1 MLDEWLYTNKQL
13 EIRSLSMQYQ
23 LIVGKMSEYLL
34 MASIGLARW
43 LDNRLPKG
51 SDRWNTLVLNKLT
64 DNQRAISDNN
74 GASELADLDLS
85 ALLRIAD
92 KNWYII
98 SQKYF
103 LNYTE
108 RDRLKNMFAVRN
120 RWAHPAPEAVDVSR
134 ILADLELV
142 YDFCGQI
149 GVDKT
154 ELVAIQKYISAV
166 KKEGITDV
174 PVKQPHE
181 MQNPPAVV
189 LQSGNIAQGSI
200 VHLKSDTKM
209 TGVVISVTEV
219 GDTVK
224 YDVFI
229 DGAVNPYFA
238 EQIETHS
245 IAEKTKTT
253 GIEDFLR
260 ILTARQIMNPSSD
273 SLYSLNSA
281 RIDFVPYQFRP
292 VLKLIKSETPRLLI
306 ADSVGVGKTI
316 EAGLILKEMQMR
328 SSLDTVIII
337 CPKPL
342 VAERKWEIEMREKF
356 GEDFIPAD
364 SGTLRQILSDY
375 ERDGVW
381 DERYKRL
388 IIPYSILTEELLN
401 GSVGKKR
408 HSGLVSLDPPPIF
421 DLLIV
426 DEAHHIRN
434 SNTQIHKVVKFF
446 CEHASAALFLT
457 ATPIQL
463 GNQDLYTLLNLLFP
477 DVVMDKAS
485 FEAMAQPNE
494 HINKA
499 VRFLRG
505 GAGYESDA
513 LTSLREAA
521 ATDWGRN
528 VIAPNPVYS
537 NGISALSNGELTRE
551 QRVSLINDVESLH
564 SFSQMINRTRRQDI
578 GDFCV
583 RRPYTLKTD
592 FTEPQRE
599 LHDVLLDFERKVLT
613 VLHGNISAKFLMST
627 ISRQAASCL
636 FGIAPFIKDLVTK
649 RLSELFDEFDEDVEN
664 IEVDFGQFGEVAK
677 YIIDLAEN
685 LPSDDPKFDA
695 LAVILCERQRPDGG
709 KTILFSSFR
718 HTLNYL
724 HKRIKNDLS
733 LRVEQVNGSI
743 PDEERFKLRER
754 FALPKG
760 DPNAIDVLLF
770 TEVGSEGL
778 DYQFCNAMVN
788 YDLPWNPMR
797 IEQRIGRIDRRG
809 QTSETVHIYN
819 CIVNG
824 TIDADIYDRCFMRI
838 GLFEQSLG
846 ECSDILGNIE
856 NSIKNVIF
864 DSALTEEERSRK
876 IEQIADNEIRLINEN
891 RRLEEE
897 GKEIFGLDISGFADD
912 LAKVD
917 NPWVSPDGV
926 RRLVEG
932 YLAKRLGNEKQY
944 ISDGRLKLISSEKLL
959 LLDDYQEI
967 ADRALDKI
975 WETFLKSGKDICQLS
990 FTHDKAKNNHKCLF
1004 ITPSHPLVRQAA
1016 ECYGFT
1022 SNIRIALSVCG
1033 GEVPAGYYPFLLY
1046 SWEYTSLRPR
1056 VELIAVCENENI
1068 QGEILTLLQSAASS
1082 QTDISIFVS
1091 DWDELERKHLA
1102 MWRQEKERFAAE
1114 IQSSCRFKVE
1124 SLTRSL
1130 NARKLV
1136 AERQLSETSDTKIER
1151 MRRAELE
1158 RIENDFAAKKRRIEK
1173 VAETADIHT
1182 ILLASGVIIVTE
1194 E

>member
-1 MLDEWLYTNKQL
+1 
-13 EIRSLSMQYQ
+13 MQYQ
-23 LIVGKMSEYLL
+23 SIVEKMSEYLL
-34 MASIGLARW
+34 VASVGLARW
-43 LDNRLPKG
+43 LDNRLPKS
-51 SDRWNTLVLNKLT
+51 SDWWNTLVLSKLT
-64 DNQRAISDNN
+64 GNQRTISDNN
-74 GASELADLDLS
+74 GVSELSYLDLS
-85 ALLRIAD
+85 SLLRVAD
-92 KNWYII
+92 KNWYVI

-108 RDRLKNMFAVRN
+108 RDRLKSMFTVRN
-120 RWAHPAPEAVDVSR
+120 RWAHPAPEVVDVSR
-134 ILADLELV
+134 ILADLELI

-149 GVDKT
+149 GEDKT
-154 ELVAIQKYISAV
+154 ALINIQKFISAV
-166 KKEGITDV
+166 KTEGVTDA
-174 PVKQPHE
+174 PDNQPQEIH
-181 MQNPPAVV
+181 NPSAVAW
-189 LQSGNIAQGSI
+189 QSGEIAQGSI
-200 VHLKSDTKM
+200 VHLKSDTKV
-209 TGVVISVTEV
+209 TGVVISVTKV

-229 DGAVNPYFA
+229 DGAIKTYFA
-238 EQIETHS
+238 EQIEAHD
-245 IAEKTKTT
+245 IVEKTKTT
-253 GIEDFLR
+253 DIEDFRR

-356 GEDFIPAD
+356 GEDFIPID
-364 SGTLRQILSDY
+364 SGTLRHILLDY

-401 GSVGKKR
+401 GTVGKKH
-408 HSGLVSLDPPPIF
+408 HSGLVSLDPPPVF

-434 SNTQIHKVVKFF
+434 SNTQSHRVVKFF

-477 DVVMDKAS
+477 DIVIDKAS

-513 LTSLREAA
+513 LDSLREAVG
-521 ATDWGRN
+521 TDWGRN
-528 VIAPNPVYS
+528 VIAPNPVYI
-537 NGISALSNGELTRE
+537 NVISALSNGELTRE
-551 QRVSLINDVESLH
+551 RRVSLINDVESLH

-578 GDFCV
+578 GEFCI

-599 LHDVLLDFERKVLT
+599 LHDELLDFERKVLT
-613 VLHGNISAKFLMST
+613 VLHGNISAKFLMNT

-636 FGIAPFIKDLVTK
+636 FGIAPFIKDLVAK
-649 RLSELFDEFDEDVEN
+649 RLSELFDEHDEDAEN
-664 IEVDFGQFGEVAK
+664 IDVDFGQFGETAK
-677 YIIDLAEN
+677 HIIELAEN

-695 LAVILCERQRPDGG
+695 LAGILRERQKPDGG
-709 KTILFSSFR
+709 KTIVFSSFR

-724 HKRIKNDLS
+724 HKRIMNDLS

-760 DPNAIDVLLF
+760 NPNAIDVLLF

-809 QTSETVHIYN
+809 QMSETVHIYN
-819 CIVNG
+819 CIVNC

-838 GLFEQSLG
+838 GLFEHSLG

-856 NSIKNVIF
+856 NSIKNIIF
-864 DSALTEEERSRK
+864 DSALTAEERSRK
-876 IEQIADNEIRLINEN
+876 IEQMADNEIRLINEN
-891 RRLEEE
+891 RKLEEE
-897 GKEIFGLDISGFADD
+897 GKEMFGLDISGFADD
-912 LAKVD
+912 LVKAD
-917 NPWVSPDGV
+917 NPWVSPDGI

-944 ISDGRLKLISSEKLL
+944 ISAGRLKLTSSEKLL

-967 ADRALDKI
+967 SDRAPDKI
-975 WETFLKSGKDICQLS
+975 WEAYLKSGKDVFQIS
-990 FTHDKAKNNHKCLF
+990 FMQDEAKNNRKCLF
-1004 ITPSHPLVRQAA
+1004 VTLLHPLARQAA

-1022 SNIRIALSVCG
+1022 SNTRIALSFCG
-1033 GEVPAGYYPFLLY
+1033 GEVPAGQYPFLLY
-1046 SWEYTSLRPR
+1046 WWEYTSLRPR
-1056 VELIAVCENENI
+1056 DELVAVCENENI
-1068 QGEILTLLQSAASS
+1068 RGEILTLLQSAVSS
-1082 QTDISIFVS
+1082 QTDISNFVT
-1091 DWDELERKHLA
+1091 DWDKLEREHLA
-1102 MWRQEKERFAAE
+1102 MWRQEKEHFTAE
-1114 IQSSCRFKVE
+1114 IQSNCRFKVE

-1130 NARKLV
+1130 NARKLI
-1136 AERQLSETSDTKIER
+1136 AERQLAETSDTKIER

-1158 RIENDFAAKKRRIEK
+1158 RLEGDFSAKKSRIEK
-1173 VAETADIHT
+1173 IAETADIHAT
-1182 ILLASGVIIVTE
+1182 LLASGVITVTE

>member
-1 MLDEWLYTNKQL
+1 MRYK
-13 EIRSLSMQYQ
+13 S
-23 LIVGKMSEYLL
+23 IVGKISEYLL
-34 MASIGLARW
+34 MASVGLARW
-43 LDNRLPKG
+43 LDHRLPKSG
-51 SDRWNTLVLNKLT
+51 DWWDILVLSKLT
-64 DNQRAISDNN
+64 DNQRAISNKN
-74 GASELADLDLS
+74 GAVELANLDLS
-85 ALLRIAD
+85 SLLRIAD
-92 KNWYII
+92 KNWYVI
-98 SQKYF
+98 SQKYL

-108 RDRLKNMFAVRN
+108 RNRLKNMFAVRN
-120 RWAHPAPEAVDVSR
+120 RWAHPEPEAVDMPR
-134 ILADLELV
+134 IVADLELI
-142 YDFCGQI
+142 YGFFGQI
-149 GVDKT
+149 EEDKAV
-154 ELVAIQKYISAV
+154 LVSIQKFINAV
-166 KKEGITDV
+166 KTNGVTDV
-174 PVKQPHE
+174 PEKQKQEIH
-181 MQNPPAVV
+181 NPFTVV
-189 LQSGNIAQGSI
+189 RQTCEIAQGSI
-200 VHLKSDTKM
+200 VHLKSDTKI
-209 TGVVISVTEV
+209 TGVVISVSQI
-219 GDTVK
+219 GDTIK

-229 DGAVNPYFA
+229 DGVIKTYFA
-238 EQIETHS
+238 EQIELHE
-245 IAEKTKTT
+245 IVEKTKTT
-253 GIEDFLR
+253 DIEDFRR

-328 SSLDTVIII
+328 SSLDTVLIV

-342 VAERKWEIEMREKF
+342 VAERKWETEMREKF
-356 GEDFIPAD
+356 GEDFIPTD
-364 SGTLRQILSDY
+364 SGTLRQILLDY
-375 ERDGVW
+375 ERDGIW

-388 IIPYSILTEELLN
+388 IIPYSILTEELLY
-401 GSVGKKR
+401 GKVGKR
-408 HSGLVSLDPPPIF
+408 GHPGLISLDPPPVF

-434 SNTQIHKVVKFF
+434 SNTQSHKVIKFL

-477 DVVMDKAS
+477 DIVIDKAS
-485 FEAMAQPNE
+485 YEAMAQPNE
-494 HINKA
+494 YINKA

-513 LTSLREAA
+513 LALLQEAV
-521 ATDWGRN
+521 ATDWGHN
-528 VIAPNPVYS
+528 VIEPNPVYS
-537 NGISALSNGELTRE
+537 NAISALSNGQLTRE
-551 QRVSLINDVESLH
+551 RRVSLINDVESLH

-599 LHDVLLDFERKVLT
+599 LHDELLDFERKILS
-613 VLHGNISAKFLMST
+613 VLHGSTSARFLMST
-627 ISRQAASCL
+627 ISRQAASSL
-636 FGIAPFIKDLVTK
+636 FGIAPFIKDLVAK
-649 RLSELFDEFDEDVEN
+649 RLSELFDEYDEDAEN
-664 IEVDFGQFGEVAK
+664 IDVDFGQFGEIAK
-677 YIIDLAEN
+677 HLISLAEN
-685 LPSDDPKFDA
+685 LPSNDPKFDA
-695 LAVILCERQRPDGG
+695 LARILSERQGPDGG
-709 KTILFSSFR
+709 KTIVFSSFR

-724 HKRIKNDLS
+724 YKRIKKELS

-760 DPNAIDVLLF
+760 NPNAIDVLLF

-819 CIVNG
+819 CIVNC

-856 NSIKNVIF
+856 SSIKNIIF
-864 DSALTEEERSRK
+864 DSALTAEERSRK
-876 IEQIADNEIRLINEN
+876 IEQMADNEIRLINEN
-891 RRLEEE
+891 RKLEED
-897 GKEIFGLDISGFADD
+897 GKEMFGLDISSFADD
-912 LAKVD
+912 IAKAD
-917 NPWVSPDGV
+917 NPWVSPDNV

-932 YLAKRLGNEKQY
+932 YLAKRLGGEKQY
-944 ISDGRLKLISSEKLL
+944 IYDGRLKLLSSEKLL

-967 ADRALDKI
+967 SDRALDRI
-975 WETFLKSGKDICQLS
+975 WEAYLKSGKDVFPIS
-990 FTHDKAKNNHKCLF
+990 FMQDEAKSNRKCLF
-1004 ITPSHPLVRQAA
+1004 VTLSHPLARQAA

-1022 SNIRIALSVCG
+1022 GNTRIALSVCG
-1033 GEVPAGYYPFLLY
+1033 GEVPAGQYSFLLY
-1046 SWEYTSLRPR
+1046 WWEYTSLRPR
-1056 VELIAVCENENI
+1056 DELVAVCENENI
-1068 QGEILTLLQSAASS
+1068 RGEILTILQSAVSF
-1082 QTDISIFVS
+1082 QTDISNFVT
-1091 DWDELERKHLA
+1091 DWNQLEMKHLA
-1102 MWRQEKERFAAE
+1102 MWRQEKERFTAD

-1136 AERQLSETSDTKIER
+1136 AERQLAETSDTKIVR
-1151 MRRAELE
+1151 MRRAELDRLE
-1158 RIENDFAAKKRRIEK
+1158 GDFLTKKSRIEK
-1173 VAETADIHT
+1173 IAETADIHST
-1182 ILLASGVIIVTE
+1182 LVASGVITVTE